1 MSQEIK
7 RHINL
12 WSNLLIWLVMV
23 ILDSITYHYL
33 YCLLHPPYHKIIG
46 GGF

>member
-12 WSNLLIWLVMV
+12 WSNLLIWLIMV
-23 ILDSITYHYL
+23 ILASITHIVCCTL
-33 YCLLHPPYHKIIG
+33 RITK
-46 GGF
+46 

>member
-7 RHINL
+7 RHITL

-23 ILDSITYHYL
+23 ILGSITYIVWYTL
-33 YCLLHPPYHKIIG
+33 RITK
-46 GGF
+46 

>member
-7 RHINL
+7 KHINL

-23 ILDSITYHYL
+23 ILGSITYIVCYTL
-33 YCLLHPPYHKIIG
+33 RITK
-46 GGF
+46 

>member
-12 WSNLLIWLVMV
+12 WSNLLIWLV
-23 ILDSITYHYL
+23 IGYFRFHYL

>member
-23 ILDSITYHYL
+23 ILGSITYIVCYTL
-33 YCLLHPPYHKIIG
+33 RIAK
-46 GGF
+46 

>member
-7 RHINL
+7 KHINL

-23 ILDSITYHYL
+23 ILGCITYMVWYTL
-33 YCLLHPPYHKIIG
+33 RITK
-46 GGF
+46 

>member
-23 ILDSITYHYL
+23 TLGSTTYIVCYTLRIT
-33 YCLLHPPYHKIIG
+33 K
-46 GGF
+46 

>member
-23 ILDSITYHYL
+23 ILGSITYIVCYTL
-33 YCLLHPPYHKIIG
+33 VLE
-46 GGF
+46 

>member
-7 RHINL
+7 RHITL

-23 ILDSITYHYL
+23 ILDSITYMVWYTL
-33 YCLLHPPYHKIIG
+33 RITK
-46 GGF
+46 

>member
-7 RHINL
+7 KHINL

-23 ILDSITYHYL
+23 ILGSITYMVWYTL
-33 YCLLHPPYHKIIG
+33 RITI
-46 GGF
+46 

>member
-7 RHINL
+7 KHINI

-23 ILDSITYHYL
+23 ILGSITYMVWYTL
-33 YCLLHPPYHKIIG
+33 RITK
-46 GGF
+46 

>member
-7 RHINL
+7 RHITL

-23 ILDSITYHYL
+23 ILGSITYMVWYTL
-33 YCLLHPPYHKIIG
+33 RITK
-46 GGF
+46 

>member
-23 ILDSITYHYL
+23 ILGSIAYIVCYTL
-33 YCLLHPPYHKIIG
+33 RITK
-46 GGF
+46 

>member
-23 ILDSITYHYL
+23 ILGYITYIVCYTL
-33 YCLLHPPYHKIIG
+33 RITK
-46 GGF
+46 

>member
-23 ILDSITYHYL
+23 ILGSITYIVYYTL
-33 YCLLHPPYHKIIG
+33 RITK
-46 GGF
+46 

>member
-23 ILDSITYHYL
+23 ILGSITYIVCYTL
-33 YCLLHPPYHKIIG
+33 R
-46 GGF
+46 

>member
-7 RHINL
+7 KHINL

-23 ILDSITYHYL
+23 ILVSITYMVWYTL
-33 YCLLHPPYHKIIG
+33 RITK
-46 GGF
+46 

>member
-7 RHINL
+7 KHINL

-23 ILDSITYHYL
+23 ILGSITYMVWYL
-33 YCLLHPPYHKIIG
+33 LRITK
-46 GGF
+46 

>member
-7 RHINL
+7 KHITL

-23 ILDSITYHYL
+23 ILGSITYMVWYTL
-33 YCLLHPPYHKIIG
+33 RITK
-46 GGF
+46 

>member
-7 RHINL
+7 KHINL

-23 ILDSITYHYL
+23 ILGSITYMVWYTL
-33 YCLLHPPYHKIIG
+33 RITK
-46 GGF
+46 